1 MLPTVRRVLPH
12 EYSKY
17 RQHLKNLDPESRVL
31 RFGYPAT
38 DTVIDMLCDKIEQ
51 DLDHHILFAVE
62 DNHLNF
68 IGIGHIAL
76 DDNGMELAFSV
87 LKDYQGRGLGNS
99 LMHRCIQWCR
109 THGILKGCMVCLST
123 NAKIKHLC
131 SKYGIKMVNDRG
143 ETLANIELDLPT
155 PGTYIEEA
163 TDTNLAVLDWVGKR
177 TLLPW
182 AILAEKG

>member
-1 MLPTVRRVLPH
+1 MNTTVRRVLPH

-17 RQHLKNLDPESRVL
+17 KTHLKSLDPESRIL

-38 DTVIDMLCDKIEQ
+38 DEIIDRLCEGIEADK
-51 DLDHHILFAVE
+51 DHHILFCVE
-62 DNHLNF
+62 DSHLDF
-68 IGIGHIAL
+68 VGIGHIAL
-76 DDNGMELAFSV
+76 DHDGMELAFSV
-87 LKDYQGRGLGNS
+87 LKDHQGQGIGNS

-131 SKYGIKMVNDRG
+131 SKYGIKMVNDHG
-143 ETLANIELDLPT
+143 ETLANIELDRPT
-155 PGTYIEEA
+155 PGTYIEEVA
-163 TDTNLAVLDWVGKR
+163 DVNLAVLDWVGKR

-182 AILAEKG
+182 TILAEKG